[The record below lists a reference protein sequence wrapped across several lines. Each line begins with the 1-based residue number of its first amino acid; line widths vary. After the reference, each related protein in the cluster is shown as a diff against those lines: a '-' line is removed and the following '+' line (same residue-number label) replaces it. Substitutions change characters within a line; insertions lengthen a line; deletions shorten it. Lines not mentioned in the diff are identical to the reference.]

1 MLYAMSKLFSRDSW
15 AEIIE
20 ALSSNWFRTVLTAFG
35 VLWGIFI
42 LVILLA
48 AGNGLENGIKQGF
61 SGMAT
66 NSMFMWSQTASQPY
80 KGLPKGRRYN
90 FKTDDV
96 PAIKQNVQGLRFVS
110 PRNQLGGFRG
120 SNNVVRGLQTGA
132 FNVYG
137 DYPEII
143 QQQPMDIT
151 SGRFINYSDI
161 NEKRKVAIIGS
172 GVQSALYESKEE
184 VIGSYIKINGVN
196 FMVIGTYK
204 KKGNNGDP
212 EEMQKEIYVPF
223 TAFSQAF
230 NMGDIVG
237 WMAITA
243 QDDYSITE
251 LKSQIFDVI
260 KTRHTINPNDDRAV
274 GNFDLYEEYSKIN
287 GLFTALNFV
296 AYFVGILVL
305 LSGII
310 GISNIMLIVVKER
323 TKEIGIR
330 RALGATPWSIRAQIL
345 LESIFL
351 TIVSGMA
358 GIVLATAVLWL
369 VNYQLSTMDTSEM
382 MFINPSVN
390 IGVVFIALTILIVS
404 GLLAGLIP
412 AQNAIKVK
420 PVEALRT
427 E

>member
-1 MLYAMSKLFSRDSW
+1 MFSRDNWS
-15 AEIIE
+15 EIIE
-20 ALSSNWFRTVLTAFG
+20 ALTANWFRTVLTAFG

-48 AGNGLENGIKQGF
+48 AGKGLENGVKKDFG
-61 SGMAT
+61 GMAT
-66 NSMFMWSQTASQPY
+66 NSMFMWAQTPSKPY
-80 KGLPKGRRYN
+80 KGLPKGRNYN
-90 FKTDDV
+90 FKTSDV
-96 PAIKQNVQGLRFVS
+96 AAIKQNVPNLRFVS
-110 PRNQLGGFRG
+110 PRNQLGGFG
-120 SNNVVRGLQTGA
+120 GANNVVRGLKTGA

-137 DYPEII
+137 DYPEVIL
-143 QQQPMDIT
+143 QEPMDIT

-161 NEKRKVAIIGS
+161 NEKRKVAIIGD
-172 GVQSALYESKEE
+172 GVRKDMYEPEEE

-204 KKGNNGDP
+204 KKGSNNGNA
-212 EEMQKEIYVPF
+212 EEAQKQIFVPF

-230 NMGDIVG
+230 NMGETVG

-243 QDDYSITE
+243 NDDASITE
-251 LKSQIFDVI
+251 LKSQVFDVI
-260 KTRHTINPNDDRAV
+260 KANHSIHPEDERAI
-274 GNFDLYEEYSKIN
+274 GNFDLYQEFSKIN
-287 GLFTALNFV
+287 GLFVALKAV

-323 TKEIGIR
+323 TNEIGIR
-330 RALGATPWSIRAQIL
+330 RALGATPWQIRGQIL

-351 TIVSGMA
+351 TIISGMA
-358 GIVLATAVLWL
+358 GIALATAVIALI
-369 VNYQLSTMDTSEM
+369 NYQLSGVDTSDM
-382 MFINPSVN
+382 MFLNPSVDL
-390 IGVVFIALTILIVS
+390 GVVFVALTILIVS

-412 AQNAIKVK
+412 AQNAIKIQ
-420 PVEALRT
+420 PVDALRT

>member
-1 MLYAMSKLFSRDSW
+1 
-15 AEIIE
+15 
-20 ALSSNWFRTVLTAFG
+20 
-35 VLWGIFI
+35 
-42 LVILLA
+42 
-48 AGNGLENGIKQGF
+48 
-61 SGMAT
+61 
-66 NSMFMWSQTASQPY
+66 MWSQTASQPY

-90 FKTDDV
+90 FKIQDV
-96 PAIKQNVQGLRFVS
+96 EAIKEAVPGLRFVS

-137 DYPEII
+137 DYPEIV

-161 NEKRKVAIIGS
+161 KEKRKVAIIGS
-172 GVQSALYESKEE
+172 GVKKTLYDPGEE

-196 FMVIGTYK
+196 FMVVGTYQ
-204 KKGNNGDP
+204 KKGSNNRDP
-212 EEMQKEIYVPF
+212 EEAQKEIYVPF
-223 TAFSQAF
+223 TSFSQAF
-230 NMGDIVG
+230 NMGDVVG

-243 QDDYSITE
+243 KDGYSITN
-251 LKSQIFDVI
+251 LKSKVFDVI
-260 KTRHTINPNDDRAV
+260 KSRHSINPNDDRAI
-274 GNFDLYEEYSKIN
+274 GNFDLYEQFQKIS

-305 LSGII
+305 LSGVI

-330 RALGATPWSIRAQIL
+330 RALGATPWGIRSQIL

-358 GIVLATAVLWL
+358 GIILATVVLGL
-369 VNYQLSTMDTSEM
+369 VNYKLSTMDTSTM
-382 MFINPSVN
+382 MFLNPSVN
-390 IGVVFIALTILIVS
+390 VGVVFVALIILIGS

-412 AQNAIKVK
+412 AQNAIKIK

>member
-1 MLYAMSKLFSRDSW
+1 MFSRDNWS
-15 AEIIE
+15 EIIE
-20 ALSSNWFRTVLTAFG
+20 ALTANWFRTVLTAFG

-48 AGNGLENGIKQGF
+48 AGKGLENGVKKDFG
-61 SGMAT
+61 GMAT
-66 NSMFMWSQTASQPY
+66 NSMFMWAQTPSKPY

-90 FKTDDV
+90 FKAADV
-96 PAIKQNVQGLRFVS
+96 AAIKRNVPDLRFVS
-110 PRNQLGGFRG
+110 PRNQLGGFG
-120 SNNVVRGLQTGA
+120 GANNVVRGLKTGA

-137 DYPEII
+137 DYPEVIL
-143 QQQPMDIT
+143 QEPMDIT

-161 NEKRKVAIIGS
+161 NEKRKVAIIGE
-172 GVQSALYESKEE
+172 GVRKDMYEPGED

-204 KKGNNGDP
+204 KKGNNNGNA
-212 EEMQKEIYVPF
+212 EEAQKQIFVPF

-230 NMGDIVG
+230 NMGDTVG

-243 QDDYSITE
+243 QDDASITE
-251 LKSQIFDVI
+251 LKSQVFDVI
-260 KTRHTINPNDDRAV
+260 KTNHSIHPEDERAI
-274 GNFDLYEEYSKIN
+274 GNFDLYEEFSKIN
-287 GLFTALNFV
+287 GLFIALNAV

-323 TKEIGIR
+323 TNEIGIR
-330 RALGATPWSIRAQIL
+330 RALGATPWQIREQIL

-351 TIVSGMA
+351 TIISGMA
-358 GIVLATAVLWL
+358 GIALATGVIAF
-369 VNYQLSTMDTSEM
+369 VNYQLSGMDTSEM
-382 MFINPSVN
+382 MFLNPSVN
-390 IGVVFIALTILIVS
+390 LGVVFIALTILIVS

-412 AQNAIKVK
+412 AQNAIKIQ
-420 PVEALRT
+420 PVDALRT

>member
-1 MLYAMSKLFSRDSW
+1 MSKLFSRDSW

-20 ALSSNWFRTVLTAFG
+20 ALSSNWFRTLLTAFG

-48 AGNGLENGIKQGF
+48 AGKGLENGVKQGF
-61 SGMAT
+61 DGMAT
-66 NSMFMWSQTASQPY
+66 NSMFMWTQTASKPY
-80 KGLPKGRRYN
+80 KGLPKGRRFRY
-90 FKTDDV
+90 KIEDV
-96 PAIKQNVQGLRFVS
+96 DAIKQGVPNLRFVS
-110 PRNQLGGFRG
+110 PRNQLGGFQG
-120 SNNVVRGLQTGA
+120 SNNVVRGLKTGA

-137 DYPEII
+137 DYPELIE
-143 QQQPMDIT
+143 QQPMDIT

-161 NEKRKVAIIGS
+161 NDKRKVAIIGS
-172 GVQSALYESKEE
+172 GVLKTLFESDEE
-184 VIGSYIKINGVN
+184 HIGSYIKINGVN
-196 FMVIGTYK
+196 FMVIGTYTK
-204 KKGNNGDP
+204 KSSNGDA
-212 EEMQKEIYVPF
+212 EEDQKEIYVPF

-230 NMGDIVG
+230 NMGNNVG

-243 QDDYSITE
+243 NDDSSITE
-251 LKSQIFDVI
+251 LKEQVFDLM
-260 KTRHTINPNDDRAV
+260 KTRHTIHPDDDRAI
-274 GNFDLYEEYSKIN
+274 GHFDLFEEYSKIN

-330 RALGATPWSIRAQIL
+330 RALGATPWTIRSQIL

-351 TIVSGMA
+351 TIISGMA
-358 GIVLATAVLWL
+358 GIVLASAVLVL
-369 VNYQLSTMDTSEM
+369 VNSILDGMDTSDM
-382 MFINPSVN
+382 MFANPSVN
-390 IGVVFIALTILIVS
+390 IGVVLIALTILILS

-412 AQNAIKVK
+412 AQNAIKIK

>member
-1 MLYAMSKLFSRDSW
+1 MSKIFSRDSW
-15 AEIIE
+15 SEIIE

-48 AGNGLENGIKQGF
+48 AGNGLENGVKQGF
-61 SGMAT
+61 AGMAT
-66 NSMFMWSQTASQPY
+66 NSMFMWSQTASKPY
-80 KGLPKGRRYN
+80 KGLPKGRRYS
-90 FKTDDV
+90 FKIGDV
-96 PAIKQNVQGLRFVS
+96 EAIKQNVPNLRFVS

-120 SNNVVRGLQTGA
+120 SNNVVRGLKTGA

-151 SGRFINYSDI
+151 VGRFLNHSDI
-161 NEKRKVAIIGS
+161 QEKRKVAIIGE
-172 GVQSALYESKEE
+172 GVKTTLYEREEE

-196 FMVIGTYK
+196 FMVVGMYK
-204 KKGNNGDP
+204 KKSNGGGDA
-212 EEMQKEIYVPF
+212 EEAQKEIYVPF
-223 TAFSQAF
+223 SSFSQAF
-230 NMGDIVG
+230 NRADNVG

-243 QDDYSITE
+243 EDGSSITN
-251 LKSQIFDVI
+251 LKQQVFDVI
-260 KTRHTINPNDDRAV
+260 KTRHSIHPEDDRAI
-274 GNFDLYEEYSKIN
+274 GNFDLYQEFSKIN

-330 RALGATPWSIRAQIL
+330 RALGASPWSIRSQIL
-345 LESIFL
+345 TESVFL
-351 TIVSGMA
+351 TLISGMS
-358 GIVLATAVLWL
+358 GISLGALVIYVLNKLLDANGPV
-369 VNYQLSTMDTSEM
+369 EM
-382 MFINPSVN
+382 FANPSVD
-390 IGVVFIALTILIVS
+390 LSTILIALFILISS
-404 GLLAGLIP
+404 GLLAGFIP

-420 PVEALRT
+420 PIDALRD